1 MAEVNRRAV
10 VLLSGIGLLP
20 LEEVVEN
27 PEQIREE
34 ILEVIELLMEKSRLR
49 LPPTDPLLYGE
60 DGEFLPPE
68 ELSQKLQMIIN
79 SWK

>member
-1 MAEVNRRAV
+1 MNRRAV

-49 LPPTDPLLYGE
+49 LPPTDPLLYVE